1 MNEGTRLI
9 EIGVWEDTPT
19 GIWNFE
25 NAFACLIIN
34 NRLKV
39 DKSYLDFLLRV
50 TQIQPRTFFI
60 KLPQNTTVFKP
71 RFSELL
77 NF

>member
-1 MNEGTRLI
+1 MNKGARFI
-9 EIGVWEDTPT
+9 EIEAWEDTPT

-25 NAFACLIIN
+25 NVFTCLIIN

-39 DKSYLDFLLRV
+39 DKSYLGFLLRA
-50 TQIQPRTFFI
+50 TQMQPRTFFM
-60 KLPQNTTVFKP
+60 KLPHNTTVFKP
-71 RFSELL
+71 SFSELL